1 MKIIKNILKLLF
13 VTFVSLALF
22 FCGKYIYQQYI
33 VNQTEE
39 DEIIKVACVGDS
51 LTFRR
56 SYTEELYNYSDF
68 LGELLG
74 ENYEVTNYGMAGTC
88 LQANTS
94 YPYTSTRVYLAS
106 VEAEADIIIIM
117 LGTNDIWYDRWQD
130 EETFYQYY
138 IELIDSYLQT
148 ENTPEIY
155 LCTIPYIY
163 SDKYSEW
170 DVDYNGRGDNIRTII
185 RQISEERGYHLIEM
199 EQITMDH
206 PEWYEEDGLHFNYEG
221 AIGISKIIYNAIIKG

>member
-68 LGELLG
+68 LGKLLG

-155 LCTIPYIY
+155 LCTIPYIFVER
-163 SDKYSEW
+163 YSE
-170 DVDYNGRGDNIRTII
+170 DDIDYNGMGDKINSVICRIV
-185 RQISEERGYHLIEM
+185 EERGYHLIEM
-199 EQITMDH
+199 NQITMEH
-206 PEWYEEDGLHFNYEG
+206 PEWYEEDGLHLSYDG
-221 AIGISKIIYNAIIKG
+221 AKGVAEIVYDAIKK